1 LLGSALPAVHGAVL
15 ATAES
20 ELDDYWTGSAAVGS
34 NLGTYDAQG
43 QNVIQVCHKIAHLY
57 NV

>member
-1 LLGSALPAVHGAVL
+1 L

-34 NLGTYDAQG
+34 NLGTYDAEG